1 MRCRKLDSQFPTTV
15 RGGTEPEY
23 MALIGWGTNDV
34 AKNLRVSPFNE
45 GLLLNT
51 NFITRSISLEST
63 FNVITRTVNQRKAE
77 LLAAAGV
84 DPAESAPPQ
93 MLSDLAEKLRQER
106 VPHRTYNLLDDF
118 PWRSLSKSQYLVS
131 INNQ

>member
-1 MRCRKLDSQFPTTV
+1 MKAFH
-15 RGGTEPEY
+15 
-23 MALIGWGTNDV
+23 LILILARPV
-34 AKNLRVSPFNE
+34 
-45 GLLLNT
+45 
-51 NFITRSISLEST
+51 SLEST

-106 VPHRTYNLLDDF
+106 VPYRIISLAQFVKTRIISFEKKSVNSSLI
-118 PWRSLSKSQYLVS
+118 RSC
-131 INNQ
+131 

>member
-1 MRCRKLDSQFPTTV
+1 VGR
-15 RGGTEPEY
+15 
-23 MALIGWGTNDV
+23 ADV

-45 GLLLNT
+45 GLLPNT
-51 NFITRSISLEST
+51 NFIARSISLEST

-106 VPHRTYNLLDDF
+106 VPHRII
-118 PWRSLSKSQYLVS
+118 SLMIFREKK
-131 INNQ
+131 